1 MGGGLASAPDDS
13 ILIGSHAEVGGGNR
27 DDEGALADWRR
38 AMELDPDQIGPLFM
52 SAFFLERIGR
62 RQEAIDTWQAIID
75 WSQARGY
82 ELDTLW
88 PKQELTRLQQ
98 SE

>member
-1 MGGGLASAPDDS
+1 VATKVDKKNLLERYDATGDEFGQSALGVSVAGPH
-13 ILIGSHAEVGGGNR
+13 L
-27 DDEGALADWRR
+27 GAAAD
-38 AMELDPDQIGPLFM
+38 L

-62 RQEAIDTWQAIID
+62 RQEAIEAWQTIID